1 MAKTAIPFSARNVTP
16 ADCLLDM
23 LETVTTKRQFR
34 VWADDLITFKHLLS
48 AHDHRNLAHL
58 GGARW
63 CELDR
68 EAA

>member
-1 MAKTAIPFSARNVTP
+1 MSAKALPLFMSNVTP

-23 LETVTTKRQFR
+23 LETVTTKREFR